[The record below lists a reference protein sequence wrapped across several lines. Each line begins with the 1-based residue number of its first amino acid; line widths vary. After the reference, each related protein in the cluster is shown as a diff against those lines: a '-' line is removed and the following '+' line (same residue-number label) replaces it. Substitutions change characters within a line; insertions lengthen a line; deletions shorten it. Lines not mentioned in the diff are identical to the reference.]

1 MAEAAKR
8 VAAAAAAPSF
18 KLGKKEVFLPN
29 HVITFLHKPNLP
41 PHEACFKVPL
51 RFTKFDIRD
60 YLWNLYNVE
69 VTKVRSLVQQ
79 QALARRHPGTRS
91 VYRPRPLKFM
101 TVELAKP
108 FQWPEAPSNLEPWG
122 NELWKTREEL
132 GEKQQEEQIDRARFK
147 GVMKS
152 QQPLSNERKKLA
164 ELAKQMIKGEVKWNN
179 DVSLDPKWDKLV
191 AQQETKDVVNAE
203 AVDSTLTKNAV

>member
-1 MAEAAKR
+1 M
-8 VAAAAAAPSF
+8 
-18 KLGKKEVFLPN
+18 
-29 HVITFLHKPNLP
+29 
-41 PHEACFKVPL
+41 PL

-122 NELWKTREEL
+122 HELWKTREEL

-164 ELAKQMIKGEVKWNN
+164 ELAKQMIKGEVKWTN

-203 AVDSTLTKNAV
+203 AVDSTPTKNAV